1 MCDRIGARG
10 GSSEAA
16 GHDEMKLTTRVKR
29 LEAEQAAP
37 AIISIAVLDR
47 ILSGEISDK
56 ELSRFL
62 PFLESIIAEPSA
74 RTVDPCH

>member
-1 MCDRIGARG
+1 
-10 GSSEAA
+10 
-16 GHDEMKLTTRVKR
+16 MKLTTRVKR
-29 LEAEQAAP
+29 LEAENAAG

-47 ILSGEISDK
+47 ILSGDISDK

-62 PFLESIIAEPSA
+62 PFLERITAEPAA

>member
-1 MCDRIGARG
+1 
-10 GSSEAA
+10 
-16 GHDEMKLTTRVKR
+16 MKLTTRVKR
-29 LEAEQAAP
+29 LEAEEAAG

-47 ILSGEISDK
+47 ILSGDISDQ

-62 PFLESIIAEPSA
+62 PFLESITAEPAA